1 MINKYNIKT
10 ILYTNNMFNTFKKD
24 YLKNLKIKCKN
35 ENFLEKIE
43 LFGLKLMLMKLIF
56 NPNLIQ
62 LIHKLKNKNSTKEHR
77 IIRIYGTFGFD
88 IIIIKYKY

>member
-1 MINKYNIKT
+1 
-10 ILYTNNMFNTFKKD
+10 
-24 YLKNLKIKCKN
+24 
-35 ENFLEKIE
+35 
-43 LFGLKLMLMKLIF
+43 MKLIF